1 MERPNTV
8 SGLQAKRAELA
19 ALHKRLVAEAK
30 EVLQDIDNIDA
41 VIRLFDPEA
50 GKDRIRIERYKP
62 KHRAPKGY
70 LRRFILGQFREASE
84 PLSVLHLAGAWIT
97 ERELPDDPAT
107 VRMMRRRITTSIQHI
122 RRDGLIEEA
131 GMDGPGK
138 LWKLKESG
146 E

>member
-30 EVLQDIDNIDA
+30 EVLQDIDNINA

-62 KHRAPKGY
+62 KHRAPKGH
-70 LRRFILGQFREASE
+70 LRRFILGQFRAASE
-84 PLSVLHLAGAWIT
+84 PLSVRHLAGAWIA

-131 GMDGPGK
+131 GTC
-138 LWKLKESG
+138 SG
-146 E
+146 LRS